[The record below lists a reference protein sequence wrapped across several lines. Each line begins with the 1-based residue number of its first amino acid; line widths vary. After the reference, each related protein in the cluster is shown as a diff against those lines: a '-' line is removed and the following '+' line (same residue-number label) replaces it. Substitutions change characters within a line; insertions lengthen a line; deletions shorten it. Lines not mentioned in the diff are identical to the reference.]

1 MNLTASQIGRLGGK
15 AGRGKAKARSSEV
28 CRNAQRKSVEARKRN
43 AMLRSRH
50 VAFKK
55 V

>member
-15 AGRGKAKARSSEV
+15 AGRGNVKARSAEV

-43 AMLRSRH
+43 AMLRILH
-50 VAFKK
+50 VSFKK
-55 V
+55 G